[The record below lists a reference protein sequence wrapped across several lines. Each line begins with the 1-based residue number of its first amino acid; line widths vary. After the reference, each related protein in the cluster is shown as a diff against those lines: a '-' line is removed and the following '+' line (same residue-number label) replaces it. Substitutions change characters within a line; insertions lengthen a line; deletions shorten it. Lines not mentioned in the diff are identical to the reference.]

1 MAGEIQMAARPNLNR
16 NHKEKMRKQIYSVYI
31 QVFILAVSFSALFY
45 NTIIKMAHDWSNDD
59 NYSHG
64 FLIPFITGYMIWQ
77 KKEKLSEYIL
87 KPSNWGLLVIGMGIL
102 MHIVGNIGAEL
113 FTMRFAIVM
122 TVLGL
127 SLYIFGKQ
135 ISWEIIIPIAYL
147 IFMIPI
153 PAIIWNKLAFPLQLF
168 AADLTTQVIEFTGIP
183 ILREGNILHLTNT
196 SLEVV
201 DACSGLRSL
210 TSLLALGGAF
220 AYIISLRTIN
230 KWILFL
236 SAIPIA
242 IFVNILRLTST
253 AMLAHRIGIK
263 AAEGTLHE
271 ISGILVFVIAFV
283 LLFVISLTLAKI
295 ESKFISPS

>member
-1 MAGEIQMAARPNLNR
+1 MQKQIHSIYIQM
-16 NHKEKMRKQIYSVYI
+16 V
-31 QVFILAVSFSALFY
+31 ILAVSFSALFG
-45 NTIIKMAHDWSNDD
+45 NTFIKLVRDWSNDD

-77 KKEKLSEYIL
+77 KKEKLSEYVL
-87 KPSNWGLLVIGMGIL
+87 KPSNWGLFVIGTGML
-102 MHIVGNIGAEL
+102 MHIAGNIGAEL
-113 FTMRFAIVM
+113 FTMRFAIVI
-122 TVLGL
+122 TILGL

-135 ISWEIIIPIAYL
+135 ISWEIIIPIGYL

-168 AADLTTQVIEFTGIP
+168 AADLTTQVIEFIGIP
-183 ILREGNILHLTNT
+183 ILREGNILHLADA

-220 AYIISLRTIN
+220 AYIISLRTVN

-263 AAEGTLHE
+263 AAQGAIHE
-271 ISGILVFVIAFV
+271 TSGILVFVIAFI
-283 LLFVISLTLAKI
+283 LLFVISLTLTKI